1 MLRTRNPTRLLGP
14 DDVDAALDLCARD
27 PAAHVFVASRI
38 LDGGLGAG
46 SAAAFGWFD
55 DGRLESLVWTIANV
69 VPVETSASSW
79 SSLATQVRRVRRRS
93 ASFLGPRTEVR
104 GLWQM
109 AGPDFPDPRAIRGEQ
124 PLLATRTLPSQLGI
138 DLDPRVRPATVDEVD
153 LVLPAAEHMFTQE
166 IGYRPYTGSPA
177 FYRDSIWRMIRAGR
191 TYVAI
196 EDGRVIFKADIGSV
210 ALGAC
215 QIQGVWLTPE
225 LRGHGLAAGLMASA
239 LEQSMIDHAPLA
251 TLYVNDYN
259 APALATYRRIG
270 MERVGTFST
279 ILF

>member
-1 MLRTRNPTRLLGP
+1 MLRTRHPTRLLGV

-46 SAAAFGWFD
+46 SSAAYGWFEE
-55 DGRLESLVWTIANV
+55 GRLESLVWTIANV
-69 VPVETSASSW
+69 VPVETTPASW
-79 SSLATQVRRVRRRS
+79 APLAAQVRKVRRRS
-93 ASFLGPRTEVR
+93 ASFLGPRDEVR
-104 GLWQM
+104 GLWQS
-109 AGPDFPDPRAIRGEQ
+109 AGPDFPPPRAIRAEQ
-124 PLLATRTLPSQLGI
+124 PLLATAVPPSRRGVA
-138 DLDPRVRPATVDEVD
+138 LDPRVRPATLDEVD

-177 FYRDSIWRMIRAGR
+177 FYRDSIRRLIAAGR
-191 TYVAI
+191 TYVVI
-196 EDGRVIFKADIGSV
+196 EDGQVIFKADVGSV

-215 QIQGVWLTPE
+215 QVQGVWLTPR
-225 LRGHGLAAGLMASA
+225 LRGRGLAASLMATA
-239 LEQSMIDHAPLA
+239 LEQAMLDHAPLA

>member
-14 DDVDAALDLCARD
+14 DDVDAALDLCARN

-55 DGRLESLVWTIANV
+55 DGQLESLVWTIANV
-69 VPVETSASSW
+69 VPVETSQASWQGLS
-79 SSLATQVRRVRRRS
+79 AHVRKVRRRS
-93 ASFLGPRTEVR
+93 ASFLGPREEVR
-104 GLWQM
+104 GLWRM
-109 AGPDFPDPRAIRGEQ
+109 SGPDFPAPRAIRGEQ
-124 PLLATRTLPSQLGI
+124 PLMSTSTPPSQLGI
-138 DLDPRVRPATVDEVD
+138 DLDPRVRPATVGEVD
-153 LVLPAAEHMFTQE
+153 LVMPAAEHMFTQE

-177 FYRDSIWRMIRAGR
+177 FYRDSIWRMISAGR
-191 TYVAI
+191 TYVVI
-196 EDGRVIFKADIGSV
+196 EDGRVIFKADVGSV
-210 ALGAC
+210 ALGTC

-225 LRGHGLAAGLMASA
+225 LRGHGLAGGLMAAA
-239 LEQSMIDHAPLA
+239 LEQAMIDHAPLA

>member
-1 MLRTRNPTRLLGP
+1 MLRTRTPTRLLGP

-46 SAAAFGWFD
+46 SSAAFGWFD
-55 DGRLESLVWTIANV
+55 EGRLASLVWTVANV
-69 VPVETSASSW
+69 VPVETTAASW
-79 SSLATQVRRVRRRS
+79 SALAGQVRKVRRRS
-93 ASFLGPRTEVR
+93 ASFLGPREEVR
-104 GLWQM
+104 GLWG
-109 AGPDFPDPRAIRGEQ
+109 AVGSDFPRPRAIRGEQ
-124 PLLATRTLPSQLGI
+124 PLLATVTPPSRLGI

-153 LVLPAAEHMFTQE
+153 SVLPAAEHMFTQE

-177 FYRDSIWRMIRAGR
+177 FYRDSIWRLVRAGR
-191 TYVAI
+191 TYVVV
-196 EDGRVIFKADIGSV
+196 EDGRVIFKADVGSV

-215 QIQGVWLTPE
+215 QIQGVWLSPE
-225 LRGHGLAAGLMASA
+225 LRGQGLAPSLMASA
-239 LEQSMIDHAPLA
+239 LEQAMTDHAPLA